1 MAYSLSYWENEEN
14 RILNIL
20 SRNLSKPQRES
31 NERELATIRL
41 NIEQF
46 EGAPKT
52 IPVVQEQKYVY
63 TDPKPIPN
71 TTAQTFTSTTTTTT
85 TTPSSTTAI
94 VDTEDR
100 FEDESFWKQLTQ
112 VENVQAYGEWL
123 REVFGLGGA
132 VVGGVMEI
140 PKEVALGTQEVAE
153 TVGQIPPLIVLPTI
167 TQVPQAVG
175 VAGSDLIT
183 AFTQGLQVGLSQ
195 IGTGLGTG
203 LKETGGG
210 LGEGLNKLIVP
221 VVIIG
226 GAYLLLKN
234 A

>member
-1 MAYSLSYWENEEN
+1 MACPNPPSVDLVDFIRHIQNDVRWFVRAVGNY
-14 RILNIL
+14 
-20 SRNLSKPQRES
+20 
-31 NERELATIRL
+31 ELWFGNDDA
-41 NIEQF
+41 F
-46 EGAPKT
+46 P
-52 IPVVQEQKYVY
+52 
-63 TDPKPIPN
+63 PN
-71 TTAQTFTSTTTTTT
+71 TIVAYLDSALLHGRTLVEFFGHTNSNHPHVRACHYLLSSFPCSNHQSAALRDWKKAANIKLAHLTANRDAGSI
-85 TTPSSTTAI
+85 S
-94 VDTEDR
+94 E
-100 FEDESFWKQLTQ
+100 
-112 VENVQAYGEWL
+112 
-123 REVFGLGGA
+123 
-132 VVGGVMEI
+132 
-140 PKEVALGTQEVAE
+140 
-153 TVGQIPPLIVLPTI
+153 LIV